1 MTDAPDPTLPPTPTD
16 APDMRLTTRQ
26 RMATVAERA
35 ETGRLCRGRRARTS
49 IATLVLAPDRTDPVQ
64 LLAAQEGI
72 RVQAL
77 LPLRHSRMSVSPFT
91 FYRGSA
97 VIMTSDLAAMP
108 SSGLITQLCGDAHLS
123 NFGMFAAPD
132 RQVVFDINDFDETN
146 PGPFEWDVLRLSTSF
161 VLAGRD
167 NGLDEEAVRNAA
179 TASAFA
185 YRTQM
190 AVYAQMSDLE
200 VWYDRVSVEVLEQ
213 WASEA
218 GRTEVAQKT
227 IQKSES
233 RARSRDAWSA
243 ISKMTEV
250 VDGERRFKNQ
260 PPVLMRIDT
269 DAEVFDRVSDILEEY
284 QQTLP
289 RDRQQLLHRYQVIDF
304 GHKVVGVGSVGL
316 LAFVVLLQGRD
327 ESDLLV
333 LQVKE
338 AVQSVLEPF
347 TEASAF
353 AESGERV
360 VVGQQFMQAASDVF
374 LGWITGPR
382 GRNFYVRQLRDMKY
396 SPDPA
401 TLNDSSL
408 IAYAM
413 VCGRTLARAHAR
425 AGDAV
430 AISAY
435 LGTSSKFDRAVRD
448 FSHLYADQVALDF
461 AVYQAAIASGDV
473 QLAKPGEAENYMISV
488 TSSDGVTVTA
498 PGEPTPTSS

>member
-1 MTDAPDPTLPPTPTD
+1 
-16 APDMRLTTRQ
+16 
-26 RMATVAERA
+26 
-35 ETGRLCRGRRARTS
+35 
-49 IATLVLAPDRTDPVQ
+49 
-64 LLAAQEGI
+64 
-72 RVQAL
+72 
-77 LPLRHSRMSVSPFT
+77 
-91 FYRGSA
+91 
-97 VIMTSDLAAMP
+97 
-108 SSGLITQLCGDAHLS
+108 
-123 NFGMFAAPD
+123 
-132 RQVVFDINDFDETN
+132 
-146 PGPFEWDVLRLSTSF
+146 
-161 VLAGRD
+161 
-167 NGLDEEAVRNAA
+167 
-179 TASAFA
+179 
-185 YRTQM
+185 
-190 AVYAQMSDLE
+190 
-200 VWYDRVSVEVLEQ
+200 
-213 WASEA
+213 
-218 GRTEVAQKT
+218 
-227 IQKSES
+227 
-233 RARSRDAWSA
+233 
-243 ISKMTEV
+243 
-250 VDGERRFKNQ
+250 
-260 PPVLMRIDT
+260 MRIDT
-269 DAEVFDRVSDILEEY
+269 DDEVFDRISDILEEY

-498 PGEPTPTSS
+498 PGEPTPASS